1 MKRLLIIK
9 DKKELDYPVDGF
21 IVGVEDLST
30 NLGVYYS
37 LDEVIDIIKYCN
49 KNNKEIFISLNKNM
63 HNKDIDYLK
72 AVLLELNNYDITG
85 VMYYDISI
93 VNLKEKLNLK
103 YDLVW
108 SQEHLTTN
116 YFTCNYWYSKNLK
129 YAYLSSEITIKEVN
143 EIKKN
148 THQLLMYNVFGYL
161 PMFASRRHLVKN
173 YLTTFNLK
181 GNDDYYIRLN
191 DKKYKIIDNNN
202 GTIAY
207 SNYILNI
214 IDDLDSLDVDY
225 VVYNSF
231 MIPDILDVLNGNN
244 KYEKVLGFAYDET
257 IYKVKK

>member
-1 MKRLLIIK
+1 M
-9 DKKELDYPVDGF
+9 E
-21 IVGVEDLST
+21 ST
-30 NLGVYYS
+30 A
-37 LDEVIDIIKYCN
+37 E
-49 KNNKEIFISLNKNM
+49 
-63 HNKDIDYLK
+63 
-72 AVLLELNNYDITG
+72 
-85 VMYYDISI
+85 
-93 VNLKEKLNLK
+93 
-103 YDLVW
+103 
-108 SQEHLTTN
+108 
-116 YFTCNYWYSKNLK
+116 
-129 YAYLSSEITIKEVN
+129 SSEITIKEVN

-161 PMFASRRHLVKN
+161 RMFASRRHLVKN

>member
-1 MKRLLIIK
+1 MSPIIVSIGSFEIRWYSVLMLVAIFIGLFLV
-9 DKKELDYPVDGF
+9 KKEAYR
-21 IVGVEDLST
+21 
-30 NLGVYYS
+30 
-37 LDEVIDIIKYCN
+37 
-49 KNNKEIFISLNKNM
+49 
-63 HNKDIDYLK
+63 
-72 AVLLELNNYDITG
+72 
-85 VMYYDISI
+85 
-93 VNLKEKLNLK
+93 LNLK

-116 YFTCNYWYSKNLK
+116 YFTCNYWYSKNVK

>member
-1 MKRLLIIK
+1 M
-9 DKKELDYPVDGF
+9 
-21 IVGVEDLST
+21 
-30 NLGVYYS
+30 
-37 LDEVIDIIKYCN
+37 
-49 KNNKEIFISLNKNM
+49 
-63 HNKDIDYLK
+63 
-72 AVLLELNNYDITG
+72 
-85 VMYYDISI
+85 
-93 VNLKEKLNLK
+93 
-103 YDLVW
+103 
-108 SQEHLTTN
+108 
-116 YFTCNYWYSKNLK
+116 YSKNVK

>member
-1 MKRLLIIK
+1 
-9 DKKELDYPVDGF
+9 
-21 IVGVEDLST
+21 
-30 NLGVYYS
+30 
-37 LDEVIDIIKYCN
+37 
-49 KNNKEIFISLNKNM
+49 
-63 HNKDIDYLK
+63 
-72 AVLLELNNYDITG
+72 
-85 VMYYDISI
+85 MYYDISI

-116 YFTCNYWYSKNLK
+116 YFTCNYWYSKNVK